1 MSQFSGWGFVTSWGR
16 RRLRHYH
23 HQNCRQLRVHRDS
36 GGTCRQCH
44 SLYNC
49 ERVWLYNK
57 IWAYTKVWAYTKGRV
72 YLIANWTIVS
82 MVVKKNKTLWGMD
95 TIEYHSLIFQKFWV
109 EDKVAS
115 CLYTV
120 LAAGHGS
127 GSAWGGKVGDKTP
140 LHIPD
145 VAKISRPCKKRKLY
159 SPPTWQAGYE
169 AKPVLH
175 QRTAHSPCRHKECAT
190 QNCRCSHQKI

>member
-1 MSQFSGWGFVTSWGR
+1 MSQFSGWGSVTSWGR

-82 MVVKKNKTLWGMD
+82 MVVKKKN
-95 TIEYHSLIFQKFWV
+95 HSRHGHHRIPLTHFSKVLGRRQSRQLLVYCLGSWSWEWV
-109 EDKVAS
+109 CV
-115 CLYTV
+115 
-120 LAAGHGS
+120 
-127 GSAWGGKVGDKTP
+127 GGKVGGKTP
-140 LHIPD
+140 LHISD
-145 VAKISRPCKKRKLY
+145 VAKISRPFKKRKLY

-169 AKPVLH
+169 AKPTYRSLSL
-175 QRTAHSPCRHKECAT
+175 QA
-190 QNCRCSHQKI
+190 